1 MKLLSE
7 ALTYLLPVFYFISV
21 WLYGRGF
28 FSGVKLAERL
38 KTPFLAVTL
47 ALHLF
52 YLVQRTIWLGHPP
65 ITSSFEVMSL
75 LSFSIAVGYLYLEAR
90 TKVRGTG
97 YFIINLSFFFQLF
110 SSLFIP
116 DEPNVNPLLRSNW
129 LGVHVTSAL
138 LGYAAIALSAA
149 YGFLYL
155 MLYHEI
161 KATKFG
167 VIYKKLP
174 SLEVLEAMS
183 FRAAVFGFTLLTV
196 AITLGILW
204 LQRAFP
210 GSSYFDVKLIG
221 SVLIWLLY
229 GVGLVGKQIAG
240 WKGRKMMI
248 LSVSAFALTLVSLTV
263 INFFFS
269 EFHAFY

>member
-7 ALTYLLPVFYFISV
+7 VLKYLLPLFYFISV

-38 KTPFLAVTL
+38 KTPFLAATL
-47 ALHLF
+47 ALHLI

-65 ITSSFEVMSL
+65 ITSSFELMSL
-75 LSFSIAVGYLYLEAR
+75 LSFCIAAGYLYLEAR

-110 SSLFIP
+110 SSLFIR
-116 DEPNVNPLLRSNW
+116 DEAGVDPLLQNNW
-129 LGVHVTSAL
+129 LGVHVTTAL
-138 LGYAAIALSAA
+138 LGYAGLAISAV

-174 SLEVLEAMS
+174 SLEILEGMS

-196 AITLGILW
+196 GITFGILW
-204 LQRAFP
+204 FQRAFP

-229 GVGLVGKQIAG
+229 GVGLVGKKIAG

-248 LSVSAFALTLVSLTV
+248 LSVSGFALTLISLTV
-263 INFFFS
+263 INFFFT
-269 EFHAFY
+269 EFHTFY